1 MLCLTRDKL
10 MRKLILRK
18 TILVLS
24 IFLIAFCF
32 SVLNTNIFAL
42 AVTSNVTT
50 NEELYNLLENLKNG
64 KINKNTNVIIDGS
77 EVIDYSGISHTPI
90 NLSNTEYAGK
100 NISITF
106 NTSVTNV
113 YHKTLKEFIHN
124 TEHYGLFSNTLTG
137 YVNIYYKVNLDP
149 KDGVIEN
156 NLSYYKYGTETTL
169 PTVTAPNGKTFIKW
183 IEVGDETQ
191 TAVTNISQ
199 YDWGIKNFIAVYE
212 EDEIFDDENISPIP
226 STYEIIY
233 NDAVNN
239 IDTSLLDNIYTQ
251 GGELVLPTLEKEG
264 FTFIGW
270 STSDNNVI
278 DILPTTI
285 PNDYISNDNKIYLN
299 AVWELESMISVS
311 LNGINKTYDGCESVV
326 IPEVNHPIID
336 KLALSYT
343 WYIASTEE
351 EKSSP
356 KIFSYDDKLS
366 FVNHVSSFFKVRVDA
381 THTSSGLK
389 TSTYDS
395 DWVKVNIDK
404 IIIKPRKISNPTI
417 IKTYDG
423 SRAVNY
429 TFTIN
434 TDYVLDGTLEN
445 EEIDALI
452 YSSYDSANVDA
463 TSVTLLFDSL
473 IFGKDVVSE
482 NYSFVSCELY
492 FSANITPRII
502 NLGNE
507 TFSKIYGD
515 EDNLPNEIATGI
527 GQEKIGVLYSRN
539 TGETVGK
546 YAINNVEMVPNNA
559 NYILN
564 FIGSSFL
571 TIEKRTPEL
580 IFPTF
585 KNVDYNPSNTLLSL
599 ELESEDIVF
608 DDSIYK
614 NSLGEFSWENN
625 TLIPFVNFTEGYSLI
640 FTPYD
645 IINYD
650 YSSLDGYNEDTHTIT
665 RKIILNVS
673 PIDPISIDIDNRMEI
688 AIGRRFSSIELPTG
702 FSINEDVVSLSSIVY
717 GNVGENQTLT
727 NAIVYD
733 HDGTPNYNKL
743 YKDLIIDF
751 VYPEVIYHY
760 NGQSKNSVNQTE
772 VIINPN
778 NDVSINFELENPFD
792 KAGYNLS
799 SWNINGAIVTP
810 NAEINVGSIYELNEM
825 TKNKIDIVITLK
837 ARDDIK
843 VTFCHYYENLELAF
857 NSEYD
862 LRIERN
868 DCTADDSYMLST
880 IDILEKDGF
889 DFAYATLNT
898 SNESIENFAV
908 SPYGD
913 SVINL
918 YYTRKN
924 VSVSFVDT
932 SYSSLN
938 PIGSLPS
945 EKIVKFGIPFSLD
958 SPSAYTIQGYI
969 FVGYTDGITYYGE
982 ELKLFTEENYVVNN
996 YVESITFSVVYRP
1009 INTLIIDENLG
1020 IENLTAIIGEKVILP
1035 NKPLL
1040 APEGKRFAGWVING
1054 ATYEEGAEFIMPN
1067 GNVKLEILWEDVP
1080 SRDEDS
1086 LGAIIGASVGSFAGL
1101 AVIITLT
1108 VIFVKKSKRKA
1119 RIEPIVNNDNINE
1132 ITY

>member
-1 MLCLTRDKL
+1 MIKPLLKR
-10 MRKLILRK
+10 
-18 TILVLS
+18 TILALS
-24 IFLIAFCF
+24 IFLTIFCF
-32 SVLNTNIFAL
+32 SVLHTDILAL
-42 AVTSNVTT
+42 AVNNNVT
-50 NEELYNLLENLKNG
+50 NGEELFSTLSSLKNNE
-64 KINKNTNVIIDGS
+64 IYKNTSI
-77 EVIDYSGISHTPI
+77 VIDSENAIDYGGFSHVPIS
-90 NLSNTEYAGK
+90 LSNTYYKDK

-106 NTSVTNV
+106 NTNVTNV
-113 YHKTLKEFIHN
+113 YNKTLKEYVHN
-124 TEHYGLFSNTLTG
+124 TEHYGLFSNVATG
-137 YVNIYYKVNLDP
+137 YIPVYYKVNLDTN
-149 KDGVIEN
+149 GGALSS
-156 NLSYYKYGTETTL
+156 NLTHYKYGIETTL
-169 PTVTAPNGKTFIKW
+169 PSMTAPTGKTFIKW
-183 IEVGDETQ
+183 VEVDDESKTPI
-191 TAVTNISQ
+191 TTISA
-199 YDWGIKNFIAVYE
+199 YEWGIKNYVAVYE
-212 EDEIFDDENISPIP
+212 ENNLEDNNNNDNDDENISPIP

-239 IDTSLLDNIYTQ
+239 IDTSLLDSTYTQ

-311 LNGINKTYDGCESVV
+311 LNGINKTYDGCESVIV
-326 IPEVNHPIID
+326 PEVNHPIINE
-336 KLALSYT
+336 LSLSYT
-343 WYIASTEE
+343 WYVANTEE

-381 THTSSGLK
+381 THTSSGL
-389 TSTYDS
+389 TTTYDS
-395 DWVKVNIDK
+395 EWIKVNIDK
-404 IIIKPRKISNPTI
+404 IIIEPKKISNPTI

-423 SRAVNY
+423 SRVVNH
-429 TFTIN
+429 TFSLN

-463 TSVTLLFDSL
+463 TSVTLLFVSL

-527 GQEKIGVLYSRN
+527 SQEKIGVLYSRN

-546 YAINNVEMVPNNA
+546 YAINNVKMVPNNA

-564 FIGSSFL
+564 FIGSSYL
-571 TIEKRTPEL
+571 TIEKRTPVL

-599 ELESEDIVF
+599 ELESKDIVF

-650 YSSLDGYNEDTHTIT
+650 YSSLDGYNEDTPTIT

-673 PIDPISIDIDNRMEI
+673 PIDPIPIDIDNRMEI

-743 YKDLIIDF
+743 YRDLIIDF

-889 DFAYATLNT
+889 NFAYATLNT

-924 VSVSFVDT
+924 VNVSFVDT

-958 SPSAYTIQGYI
+958 LPSAYTIQGYI
-969 FVGYTDGITYYGE
+969 FVGYTDGNTYYGE

-1020 IENLTAIIGEKVILP
+1020 IENLTAIIGEKIILP

-1054 ATYEEGAEFIMPN
+1054 AKYEEGAEFIMPN

-1086 LGAIIGASVGSFAGL
+1086 LGVIIGASVGSFAGL